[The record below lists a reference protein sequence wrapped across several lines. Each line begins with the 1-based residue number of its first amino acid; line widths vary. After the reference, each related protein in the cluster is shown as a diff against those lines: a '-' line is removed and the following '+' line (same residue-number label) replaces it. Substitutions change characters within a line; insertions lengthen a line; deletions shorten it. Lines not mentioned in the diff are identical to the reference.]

1 MKYALTAIA
10 MVALPAQAAVP
21 VTGKWLTTERD
32 SVIEIGQCGASV
44 CGRVARVLK
53 MMPNGKMP
61 IDANNPDPALRGK
74 PVQGMTILSGFTDGG
89 TVWNGQIYDPR
100 KGKIYKSKLSRNAD
114 GTLKVQG
121 CIAFLCRTL
130 TWTAIR

>member
-1 MKYALTAIA
+1 MKYALTAFALI
-10 MVALPAQAAVP
+10 ALPAQAAVP

-32 SVIEIGQCGASV
+32 SVIEIGQCGANV

-100 KGKIYKSKLSRNAD
+100 KGKIYKSKLSRNPD

-121 CIAFLCRTL
+121 CIAFMCRTL